1 MNDLIVRFL
10 VAGGVMAIFD
20 AFWLTVVA
28 SRFYKSQI
36 GQLLLEKP
44 NMTAAVIFY
53 IIYVIGIVAFVLSP
67 ALEKGS
73 WQYALGYGALF
84 GFVAYATYDLTNLS
98 TLKGFTTKVVVVDM
112 IWGVCLTAAV
122 AVISYGII
130 KQWLS

>member
-28 SRFYKSQI
+28 SKFYKSQI

-122 AVISYGII
+122 SVISYGII
-130 KQWLS
+130 KQWFS

>member
-10 VAGGVMAIFD
+10 VAGGVMAVFD

-53 IIYVIGIVAFVLSP
+53 VIYVIGIVAFVLSP

-112 IWGVCLTAAV
+112 IWGVCLTAV
-122 AVISYGII
+122 VSIISYGII
-130 KQWLS
+130 KQWFS

>member
-10 VAGGVMAIFD
+10 VTGGIMAVFD

-28 SRFYKSQI
+28 SKFYKSEI
-36 GQLLLEKP
+36 GSLLLEKP
-44 NMTAAVIFY
+44 NMGAAVLFY
-53 IIYVIGIVAFVLSP
+53 IIYVVGVVTFVISP

-84 GFVAYATYDLTNLS
+84 GLVAYATYDLTNLS

-122 AVISYGII
+122 SVLAYGII
-130 KQWLS
+130 KQWFS